1 MLLLSRDDL
10 KNLLSM
16 REAIDLVEKGFL
28 WLHQKKVLMPPRS
41 VITTPFH
48 GGSLLMMPV
57 LIEDRKKFLVTK
69 VITVYPYNQQL
80 FGYPALQGINI
91 IFDAENGTPEAILD
105 AHFLTALRT
114 GAAGG
119 VALRYLARKEADTV
133 ALFGAGPQART
144 QLEAAC
150 AVLPVKK
157 CYLVSYGDPREKDFA
172 LEMGT
177 RLGIEVL
184 ITVDVESAVSRAD
197 VVITATNSR
206 EPVFK
211 GEWLRPGT
219 HVTAIGSFQPE
230 VRELDSETIRR
241 SRVFVDNLEAAREEA
256 GDIIIPVKEG
266 VITWDKVEAELGEVI
281 AGEKPGRLNVDEVT
295 IFKSVGLAVQD
306 AVVAV
311 GAYLKAVES
320 KVGMNFLLGGEQ

>member
-41 VITTPFH
+41 VIPTPFH

-80 FGYPALQGINI
+80 FGCPALQGINI
-91 IFDAENGTPEAILD
+91 IFEAENGTPVAILD
-105 AHFLTALRT
+105 AHFLTAQRT

-150 AVLPVKK
+150 TVLPIKK
-157 CYLVSYGDPREKDFA
+157 CCLVSFGDPREKDFA
-172 LEMGT
+172 QEMGT

-184 ITVDVESAVSRAD
+184 ITEDAEEAVSRAD
-197 VVITATNSR
+197 VVIAATNSR
-206 EPVFK
+206 EPVFR

-230 VRELDSETIRR
+230 VRELDSETIRK

-281 AGEKPGRLNVDEVT
+281 AGEKPGRLNADEITV
-295 IFKSVGLAVQD
+295 FKSVGLAIQD

-311 GAYLKAVES
+311 GAYLKAEEN
-320 KVGMNFLLGGEQ
+320 KMGTNFLLGGEQ

>member
-10 KNLLSM
+10 RNLLSM
-16 REAIDLVEKGFL
+16 GEAIDLVENGFL
-28 WLHQKKVLMPPRS
+28 LLHQKKVLMPPRS
-41 VITTPFH
+41 VIPMPFH
-48 GGSLLMMPV
+48 DGSLLMMPV
-57 LIEDRKKFLVTK
+57 VVEDEKKFLVTK

-80 FGYPALQGINI
+80 FGYPALQGINL
-91 IFDAENGTPEAILD
+91 IFEAENGTPVAILD

-119 VALRYLARKEADTV
+119 VALRYLARKDAAVVT
-133 ALFGAGPQART
+133 LFGAGPQART

-150 AVLPVKK
+150 AVLPIKK
-157 CYLVSYGDPREKDFA
+157 CYLVSYRDPREKGFVR
-172 LEMGT
+172 EMSD
-177 RLGIEVL
+177 RLGIEIV
-184 ITVDVESAVSRAD
+184 IMEDVEKAIYQAD

-211 GEWLRPGT
+211 GEWLRLGT
-219 HVTAIGSFQPE
+219 HVTAIGSFKPE

-266 VITWDKVEAELGEVI
+266 VITWDRVEAELGEVI
-281 AGEKPGRLNVDEVT
+281 AGEKPGRQNADEITV
-295 IFKSVGLAVQD
+295 FKSVGLAIQD
-306 AVVAV
+306 AVVAI
-311 GAYLKAVES
+311 GAYLKAVKQDIGTS
-320 KVGMNFLLGGEQ
+320 YF